1 MCSALPDRRLT
12 ASEGHRYDPDSMSE
26 EQRAVRVAHP
36 TETRAGAPTASP
48 AETRAA
54 LPLAPSAVAQLRHLV
69 RSMRPRQWTKNLI
82 VYMALLFSI
91 DQEWQLSDP
100 SSWWSLVIK
109 STLVFVFFCLVS
121 SAEYLV
127 NDVVDAKSDRQH
139 PQKRNRPIA
148 AGLLAPPTAV
158 ACAVGMAL
166 VGLGGGYAL
175 QWHVGAVLSGYLALM
190 LAYSYALKHIVL
202 LDMMAIGG
210 GFVLRAM
217 AGALAIDVPI
227 SPWLYVVTALGALFL
242 VIHKRRAELT
252 LLESSAG
259 SHRPIL
265 DEYSRDMLDQMAS
278 LVTSSTLIA
287 YSLYTFTAENLPDN
301 NAMMLTIPFVLY
313 GLLRYLY
320 LVHQKH
326 EGGSPEEVLL
336 RDWPL
341 IIDIGLWLATAAT
354 VLVVYRD

>member
-1 MCSALPDRRLT
+1 MT
-12 ASEGHRYDPDSMSE
+12 E
-26 EQRAVRVAHP
+26 EQRALPRVDA
-36 TETRAGAPTASP
+36 APASP
-48 AETRAA
+48 QAA
-54 LPLAPSAVAQLRHLV
+54 LHVSPGLTAHLRHVL

-82 VYMALLFSI
+82 VYLALFFSI

-100 SSWWSLVIK
+100 SSWAPLLGWSTI
-109 STLVFVFFCLVS
+109 TFVLFCLVA

-127 NDVVDAKSDRQH
+127 NDVADRESDRQH
-139 PQKRNRPIA
+139 PDKRRRPIA
-148 AGLLAPPTAV
+148 AGLLSTRGALAW
-158 ACAVGMAL
+158 AGALAALAVGGAFAL
-166 VGLGGGYAL
+166 AAPLT
-175 QWHVGAVLSGYLALM
+175 WHVGAVVSGYVALM
-190 LAYSYALKHIVL
+190 LSYSLLLKHVVL
-202 LDMMAIGG
+202 LDMMAIGA

-252 LLESSAG
+252 LLESDAST
-259 SHRPIL
+259 HRPIL
-265 DEYSRDMLDQMAS
+265 EEYSHDMLDQMAS
-278 LVTSSTLIA
+278 LVTASTLIA
-287 YSLYTFTAENLPDN
+287 YGLYTFTADNLPEN
-301 NAMMLTIPFVLY
+301 HAMMLTIPFVLY

-341 IIDIGLWLATAAT
+341 LLCIALWLVTSVA
-354 VLVVYRD
+354 VLAVYRD